1 MTQMEVHWVDQMAGA
16 RASEI
21 LFIVMKDAIK
31 VRDQSTNTVEES
43 YMKNTFSPEG

>member
-1 MTQMEVHWVDQMAGA
+1 MEVHWVDQMAGA

-21 LFIVMKDAIK
+21 LFIVTKDANK

-43 YMKNTFSPEG
+43 YEERILT